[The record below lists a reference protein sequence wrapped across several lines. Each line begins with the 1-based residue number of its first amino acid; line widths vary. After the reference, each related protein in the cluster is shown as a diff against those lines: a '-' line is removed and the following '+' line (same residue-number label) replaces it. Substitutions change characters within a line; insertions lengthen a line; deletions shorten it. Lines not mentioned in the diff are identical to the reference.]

1 MCRRVA
7 VKQNQERKI
16 NRHMVRTRLNIRP
29 MNPKLP
35 LFRFIE
41 WMILPICFILIVIMV
56 LFVMMTPIVVS
67 SQATEQLEN
76 GDIVFVDKFS
86 KFIIPYER
94 GDLLAY
100 LTDSESENVATKF
113 GRLIAYGGE
122 DVFISNGLVY
132 INGSLLDESEYSVPF
147 PADLSLNFTLLDNKL
162 LILPDDRSDFSS
174 VTVDEITFEYDEI
187 IGEVRFRAY
196 PFGKMTLF
204 S

>member
-1 MCRRVA
+1 
-7 VKQNQERKI
+7 
-16 NRHMVRTRLNIRP
+16 

-41 WMILPICFILIVIMV
+41 WLILPMCFILIIVMM

-67 SQATEQLEN
+67 SQTTEQLEK

-86 KFIIPYER
+86 KFIVSYER
-94 GDLLAY
+94 GDLVAY
-100 LTDSESENVATKF
+100 RTSIKGEGTVTKF
-113 GRLIAYGGE
+113 GRVIAYGGE
-122 DVFISNGLVY
+122 DVLIVNGLVY
-132 INGSLLDESEYSVPF
+132 INGSLLDESEYSLPF
-147 PADLSLNFTLLDNKL
+147 PDDLTLSFTLLDNKL
-162 LILPDDRSDFSS
+162 LILPDDRSDSKQIS
-174 VTVDEITFEYDEI
+174 IDEITFEYDEI